1 MKTFVDQ
8 SAWIALVNPQT
19 PVEIRVAKEFERAL
33 SEGDRLFTHN
43 IAIGN
48 AMSEIKKQN
57 GAIVSNK
64 FYEIVDAAYSGA
76 HLSMLWIGRRTQ
88 KEAVW
93 LMKKHSSL
101 DLDLYDYACFILMR
115 RRRLRT
121 ILTSKPDYKQLQLSV
136 IPEPK
141 E

>member
-19 PVEIRVAKEFERAL
+19 PTETRIANEFERAL

-48 AMSEIKKQN
+48 AMSEIKKQH
-57 GAIVSNK
+57 GAVVANK

-121 ILTSKPDYKQLQLSV
+121 ILTTKPDYKQLQLSV